1 MTAFD
6 TSSQRAAGALP
17 PSPAERVSGRR
28 KRTKDRR
35 CSCAGPS
42 SKSTKRGEKL
52 AYLLPQGTFFTSQS
66 LIMSAIWSLLLSIIS
81 MWEFPS
87 MPMAGRFI
95 HV

>member
-6 TSSQRAAGALP
+6 TRSQRTAGALP
-17 PSPAERVSGRR
+17 PSSAERVSDPRNRATPRRGRG
-28 KRTKDRR
+28 
-35 CSCAGPS
+35 AGPPP
-42 SKSTKRGEKL
+42 KSTKRGEKF

-66 LIMSAIWSLLLSIIS
+66 LIMSAIWSLLSSIIS
-81 MWEFPS
+81 MWEFPL

>member
-6 TSSQRAAGALP
+6 TRSQRTAGALP
-17 PSPAERVSGRR
+17 PLSAEKVSDRR
-28 KRTKDRR
+28 AKDRR

-42 SKSTKRGEKL
+42 PKSTKRGEKL

-66 LIMSAIWSLLLSIIS
+66 LIMSAIWSLLSSIIS
-81 MWEFPS
+81 MWEFPL

>member
-6 TSSQRAAGALP
+6 TRSQRAAGALP

-66 LIMSAIWSLLLSIIS
+66 QIRSAIWSLLLSIIS
-81 MWEFPS
+81 MWEFPL